1 MARAGSSRQLPSPD
15 GGGTLRPMADLDR
28 VLADSLAHGEAVARA
43 TVVSG
48 VNTGRRLLVW
58 SAGQVFGDLG
68 WPRLNQ
74 RVALFAEQLLASS
87 HREAVK
93 PFDLPDGEVTVRVE
107 LLRPPGRQG

>member
-1 MARAGSSRQLPSPD
+1 MD
-15 GGGTLRPMADLDR
+15 DLDR
-28 VLADSLAHGEAVARA
+28 ILAESLARGEAVAQA

-48 VNTGRRLLVW
+48 VNAGRRLLVW

-74 RVALFAEQLLASS
+74 RVALFAEQLLASA

-93 PFDLPDGEVTVRVE
+93 PFDLPGGEVTVRVE
-107 LLRPPGRQG
+107 LLRPPAQRG